1 MSRPTSDY
9 LAELSG
15 RSVDSTCARSGAL
28 NVAQFKQ
35 FKKIKRDTTIEHRH
49 SGTGG
54 DIEGLELVES
64 WTRRGFL
71 RVTSQDESYKRRVKQ
86 SIARYARRCRRL
98 GDRRLN

>member
-15 RSVDSTCARSGAL
+15 RSVDSTYARSGAL

-35 FKKIKRDTTIEHRH
+35 FKKIKRDTT
-49 SGTGG
+49 
-54 DIEGLELVES
+54 IEGLELVES